1 MANNNSTLTT
11 TSTSTLTTTS
21 TTSTFTPIK
30 GERWRD
36 IAGYEGRYRI
46 SDHGRVFSLLS
57 NKLLSIS
64 TNNCGY
70 KCVYLYMA
78 GAGYY
83 QNMKVH
89 RLVAA
94 AFIPNPLN
102 LPQVNHKNEDKTDN
116 HYSNLE
122 WCSANYNNN
131 YGTRNLRAALTRAI
145 PVVCIETGAIYW
157 GAGEAARKVGI
168 HNHISECCN
177 GQRKSCGGY
186 HWRWATETEI
196 STIDYDA
203 IISSN

>member
-11 TSTSTLTTTS
+11 STLTTS
-21 TTSTFTPIK
+21 TTTPSFTPIK

-36 IAGYEGRYRI
+36 IEGYEGRYRI
-46 SDHGRVFSLLS
+46 SDHGRVFSIVS

-70 KCVYLYMA
+70 KCVYLYAA
-78 GAGYY
+78 GAGHY

-102 LPQVNHKNEDKTDN
+102 LPQVNHKNQDKSDN

-131 YGTRNLRAALTRAI
+131 YGTRNLRAALSRAI
-145 PVVCIETGAIYW
+145 PVVCIETGVVYW

-196 STIDYDA
+196 STIDYSA

>member
-1 MANNNSTLTT
+1 MANNNST
-11 TSTSTLTTTS
+11 TSTSTN
-21 TTSTFTPIK
+21 FTPIK

-46 SDHGRVFSLLS
+46 SDHGRVFSLIS
-57 NKLLSIS
+57 RKLLFLN

-70 KCVYLYMA
+70 KCVYLYAA
-78 GAGYY
+78 GAGNYK
-83 QNMKVH
+83 NIKVH

-102 LPQVNHKNEDKTDN
+102 LPQVNHKNENKADN

-131 YGTRNLRAALTRAI
+131 YGTRNLRAAISNAR
-145 PVVCIETGAIYW
+145 PVVCVETNVIYW
-157 GAGEAARKVGI
+157 GAGEAARRNGI

-177 GQRKSCGGY
+177 GARKTCGGY
-186 HWRWATETEI
+186 HWRWANDLEI
-196 STIDYDA
+196 STIDYDS
-203 IISSN
+203 IIST

>member
-1 MANNNSTLTT
+1 MANNNSTF
-11 TSTSTLTTTS
+11 TTTS
-21 TTSTFTPIK
+21 TTSTTTPSFTPIK

-36 IAGYEGRYRI
+36 VEGFEGRYRI

-57 NKLLSIS
+57 KKLLNIY
-64 TNNCGY
+64 TNSHGY
-70 KCVYLYMA
+70 QCVYLYLD
-78 GAGYY
+78 GHYK
-83 QNMKVH
+83 NFKVH
-89 RLVAA
+89 RLVAV
-94 AFIPNPLN
+94 AFVPNPYN
-102 LPQVNHKNEDKTDN
+102 LPQVNHKNEDKTYN
-116 HYSNLE
+116 YYTNLE
-122 WCSANYNNN
+122 WCSAAYNNN
-131 YGTRNLRAALTRAI
+131 YGTRTLRAAITRAM

-186 HWRWATETEI
+186 HWRWATEIEI

>member
-1 MANNNSTLTT
+1 MANNNSTF
-11 TSTSTLTTTS
+11 TSTLTTS

-36 IAGYEGRYRI
+36 IEGYEGRYRI

-70 KCVYLYMA
+70 KCVYLYAA
-78 GAGYY
+78 GAGNY

-94 AFIPNPLN
+94 AFIPNPSN

-131 YGTRNLRAALTRAI
+131 YGTRNLRAAIANAR
-145 PVVCIETGAIYW
+145 PVVCIETGIIYW
-157 GAGEAARKVGI
+157 GAGEAARQVGI
-168 HNHISECCN
+168 YNHISECCN